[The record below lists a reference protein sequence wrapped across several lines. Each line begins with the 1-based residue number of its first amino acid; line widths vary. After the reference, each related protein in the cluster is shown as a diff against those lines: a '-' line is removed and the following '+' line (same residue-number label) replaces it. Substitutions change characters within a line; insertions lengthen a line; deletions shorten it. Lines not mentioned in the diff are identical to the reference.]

1 MKALPELLEYF
12 LSDCLEGN
20 RNYTIRRMFGGYG
33 VYFRGK
39 IFAIY
44 AFERIYFKV
53 GERNRWDFLEKN
65 ARIFSYEKQGKIA
78 TISYYELPE
87 DILEDREEL
96 ERWIEKALEY

>member
-1 MKALPELLEYF
+1 MKALPELLQYF
-12 LSDCLEGN
+12 LLDCLEGN
-20 RNYTIRRMFGGYG
+20 RNYTTRRMFGGNG

-53 GERNRWDFLEKN
+53 WEQNKNDFIEKDVP
-65 ARIFSYEKQGKIA
+65 IFSYEKQWKIV

-87 DILEDREEL
+87 EIMENREDL
-96 ERWIEKALEY
+96 ERWIEKALNY

>member
-20 RNYTIRRMFGGYG
+20 TNYTTRRMFGGYG

-53 GERNRWDFLEKN
+53 WEHNKWDFLEKD
-65 ARIFSYEKQGKIA
+65 ARIFSYEKQGRTA

-87 DILEDREEL
+87 EIMEDMEEL
-96 ERWIEKALEY
+96 ERWIEKALNY